1 MSEAPKVLIQ
11 PAITGYRQL
20 SEADA
25 ALINRIKAQGESMRQ
40 LVDELKATPGLDQRC
55 VSIAATELQTG
66 LMWLTRAV
74 AQPQSF

>member
-1 MSEAPKVLIQ
+1 MSDAPKVLIQ
-11 PAITGYRQL
+11 PAIAGYRQL

-40 LVDELKATPGLDQRC
+40 LVDELKVTPGLDQRC